1 MIYSLTI
8 ALGGALGALSRY
20 WMISMLGGSRFP
32 WGTFTVN
39 VLGSCL
45 IGVMYVLISEKAVLS
60 DQWRSLLIVGYLGA
74 FTTFSSF
81 SLDALLLLQEGRLL
95 QAALY
100 VAGSVALCLAGA
112 WLGMVLM
119 RAL

>member
-1 MIYSLTI
+1 MIYSVAI
-8 ALGGALGALSRY
+8 AVGGALGALSRY
-20 WMISMLGGSRFP
+20 WLVSLMGASRFP

-45 IGVMYVLISEKAVLS
+45 IGVLYVLISEKAILS
-60 DQWRSLLIVGYLGA
+60 EQWRSLLVIGYLGA

-100 VAGSVALCLAGA
+100 VLGSVALCLAGA
-112 WLGMVLM
+112 WLGIVLM

>member
-20 WMISMLGGSRFP
+20 WLISALGASRFP
-32 WGTFTVN
+32 WGTFAVN

-45 IGVMYVLISEKAVLS
+45 IGVLYVLISEKAVLS
-60 DQWRSLLIVGYLGA
+60 DQWRSLLMVGYLGA

-100 VAGSVALCLAGA
+100 VVGSVALCLAGA

>member
-20 WMISMLGGSRFP
+20 WMISVLGGGRFP

-60 DQWRSLLIVGYLGA
+60 DQWRSLLMVGYLGA

-81 SLDALLLLQEGRLL
+81 SLDALLLLQAAMLSASWRKAKLL
-95 QAALY
+95 SRQ
-100 VAGSVALCLAGA
+100 
-112 WLGMVLM
+112 
-119 RAL
+119 RR

>member
-1 MIYSLTI
+1 MIYSLSV
-8 ALGGALGALSRY
+8 AVGGALGALSRY
-20 WMISMLGGSRFP
+20 WLISALGASRFP

-45 IGVMYVLISEKAVLS
+45 IGVLYVLISERAVLS
-60 DQWRSLLIVGYLGA
+60 EQWRALLIVGYLGA

-81 SLDALLLLQEGRLL
+81 SLDALLMMQEGRLL

-100 VAGSVALCLAGA
+100 VLGSVALCMAGA
-112 WLGMVLM
+112 WLGIVLM

>member
-1 MIYSLTI
+1 MIYTLTV
-8 ALGGALGALSRY
+8 AVGGALGALSRY
-20 WMISMLGGSRFP
+20 WLISALGASRFP
-32 WGTFTVN
+32 WGTLTVN

-45 IGVMYVLISEKAVLS
+45 IGVLYVLISEKAGLS
-60 DQWRSLLIVGYLGA
+60 DQWRTLLMVGYLGA

-81 SLDALLLLQEGRLL
+81 SLDALLLLQEGRVL

-100 VAGSVALCLAGA
+100 VLGSIALCLAGA